1 MRAAPL
7 LLSCLPLAV
16 DAYIAG
22 VSTGGSIAARGRA
35 VSIGPAVASNGPVM
49 AAADDDSEGSGF
61 YYLERLMD
69 KDRDSALDIDASGVV
84 EEIDEKAEDAAAD
97 AGLDAAVI
105 IVGAGAAGIGMAI
118 SLTDVFELDS
128 SRVLVLERG
137 DTVGTS
143 FRMWPEEMKFI
154 SPSFNQAG
162 WTNSF
167 DLNSVAHGSSPAYTL
182 HAQHPSGSQYADY
195 LNELAELARVRERVQ
210 LQTEVLEIIPFSI
223 DGETDTFFD
232 VHVRVGGPGGTEQ
245 TLRCKKVVWACG
257 EFQYPKEASDTMGGA
272 ELCVHNS
279 RVTSWAGL
287 PGDDFVLIGGC
298 VIISRTI
305 FPNDLPNDLPE

>member
-1 MRAAPL
+1 
-7 LLSCLPLAV
+7 
-16 DAYIAG
+16 
-22 VSTGGSIAARGRA
+22 
-35 VSIGPAVASNGPVM
+35 M

-232 VHVRVGGPGGTEQ
+232 VHVRVGGAGGTEQ

-257 EFQYPKEASDTMGGA
+257 EFQYPKETSDTMGGA

-305 FPNDLPNDLPE
+305 SRTISRIISRSISRTISRMISQCLPIEGHPNS